1 MARCPREH
9 KSKILTY
16 NRWCAL
22 PPKKALAAH
31 FPYSLPKYTFLDLPR
46 MSFTV
51 LPVSDCVSTP
61 FALRP
66 QHGTPPPP
74 LCDLCEADDDVQDE
88 QQTCN
93 LNQDEQHAI
102 FHCTHPHTVSLR
114 RRFKSLFSEAR
125 AQDVCTFF
133 LVNFM
138 SELMD
143 YCCLAWTSHRPYLTT
158 GLSGTVWLKVLPC
171 KSISVM

>member
-74 LCDLCEADDDVQDE
+74 LPVICAKLMMMSRMNSKPV
-88 QQTCN
+88 TLTRMN
-93 LNQDEQHAI
+93 
-102 FHCTHPHTVSLR
+102 SM
-114 RRFKSLFSEAR
+114 LFSTAHTPIQCLFAGDMSPYSQRQEHR
-125 AQDVCTFF
+125 MFLLCCTNKQTLFF
-133 LVNFM
+133 YMN
-138 SELMD
+138 
-143 YCCLAWTSHRPYLTT
+143 
-158 GLSGTVWLKVLPC
+158 
-171 KSISVM
+171 